1 MHYLIYTRT
10 HAWLCRQY
18 TYTQAN
24 AYIYVYIYTV
34 NLDTPCQHEL
44 CLYMYIFHPED
55 GVMIP
60 KQLMIFKEVAQPPT
74 VIEHDGPMD
83 P

>member
-1 MHYLIYTRT
+1 MHISMYIYIYIVLIYT
-10 HAWLCRQY
+10 L
-18 TYTQAN
+18 
-24 AYIYVYIYTV
+24 
-34 NLDTPCQHEL
+34 CQHEL

>member
-1 MHYLIYTRT
+1 M
-10 HAWLCRQY
+10 
-18 TYTQAN
+18 
-24 AYIYVYIYTV
+24 YIYTV